1 MTWKQERI
9 NCKFKLISP
18 TFTGKF
24 SKYWSS
30 FFIVSSWV
38 LLYCI
43 VGSLSASVHG
53 VLCKNRGKF
62 KDLTPG
68 KIWANQR
75 SIFFKQLYNGGYHRI
90 ATACVCWTLDSWRF
104 LEVSF
109 IHSSWRFLVPLWGC
123 IHKLM
128 FFSIP
133 AYFFKPIGSTTLQA
147 EVCSGRDV
155 CGPTLKVH
163 FKNGKKIYMWQTVGK
178 LHWEM
183 G

>member
-1 MTWKQERI
+1 M
-9 NCKFKLISP
+9 ISP

-30 FFIVSSWV
+30 FCIVSSALHCV
-38 LLYCI
+38 

-75 SIFFKQLYNGGYHRI
+75 SNFFKQLYNGDHHRI
-90 ATACVCWTLDSWRF
+90 ATACIWATLDSWRF

-109 IHSSWRFLVPLWGC
+109 IHSSWRFLAPWWGC
-123 IHKLM
+123 IHKLIV

-133 AYFFKPIGSTTLQA
+133 AFFYKPVGSTTLQA

-163 FKNGKKIYMWQTVGK
+163 LKNGKKIYMRQTIGK